1 MHGPERKAPAAVV
14 AALGLTQ
21 IIGYGTLYYSFSI
34 LAPAMAADLGLSLEW
49 TFGAL
54 SVALILGSLLAPKA
68 GQLADRHG
76 AGRIMAAGSVGVAVS
91 MVAFAL
97 SPDWMS
103 CAAALVAMEVAA
115 CFILYSTAFVA
126 VVQTGPAGAQ
136 RSITYLTLIG
146 GFAST
151 LFWPLTSEIHRYLN
165 WREVYFVFAAMHLVV
180 ALPIHL
186 WVGRLTM
193 RAPQMKLL
201 TPDLPVEAA
210 AETASPRPVAVSRWV
225 FSTMMAG
232 FAIGG
237 FVQSAIL
244 VHMVPMLVALGA
256 AGSVLM
262 VSTLFGPSQVAARL
276 VNMMFGGRL
285 RQSVLAIVSL
295 GLLAAGLGLLLAGA
309 PASYGLA
316 LFAVFF
322 GMGSGLLSIV
332 GGTLPLEVFGRA
344 AYGSYVG
351 WMSGAR
357 QFSSALAPFAFS
369 VMMVGLSVETAI
381 VLVAAVAIAGVATFA
396 LVARLAPA
404 TPAT

>member
-1 MHGPERKAPAAVV
+1 MHAPERKAPAAIV
-14 AALGLTQ
+14 AALGLTK
-21 IIGYGTLYYSFSI
+21 ILGYGTIYYTFSI

-68 GQLADRHG
+68 GQLADRYG
-76 AGRIMAAGSVGVAVS
+76 AGRIMSVGSVGAAVS
-91 MVAFAL
+91 MIAFAFA
-97 SPDWMS
+97 PDWIS
-103 CAAALVAMEVAA
+103 FVAALIAMEVAA

-126 VVQTGPAGAQ
+126 VVQTGPSGAQ

-151 LFWPLTSEIHRYLN
+151 VFWPLTSEIHRYLD
-165 WREVYFVFAAMHLVV
+165 WREVYFVFAAMHSVV

-186 WVGRLTM
+186 WVSRLTR
-193 RAPQMKLL
+193 RAPQARLL
-201 TPDLPVEAA
+201 APDLPVEAA
-210 AETASPRPVAVSRWV
+210 SPRPITVSRWV
-225 FSTMMAG
+225 FATMMVG

-256 AGSVLM
+256 AASVLM

-295 GLLAAGLGLLLAGA
+295 GLLAAGLGLLLAGS

-369 VMMVGLSVETAI
+369 VMMVGYSVETAI
-381 VLVAAVAIAGVATFA
+381 VVVAAVTIAGVATFA

-404 TPAT
+404 RPAT